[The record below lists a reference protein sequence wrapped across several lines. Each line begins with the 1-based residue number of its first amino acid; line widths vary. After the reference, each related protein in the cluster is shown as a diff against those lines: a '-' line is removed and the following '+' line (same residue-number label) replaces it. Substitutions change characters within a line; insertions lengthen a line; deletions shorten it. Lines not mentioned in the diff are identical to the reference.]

1 MTMRSGLAILVLV
14 AITALPACG
23 SEDAPAPTAASES
36 ASPGAGAEGSAPA
49 ESSTTAGGAGFDYI
63 EISAGSGPSPK
74 QDDVVVVHY
83 HGTFPDGKVFD
94 SSRDR
99 GAPARFPLSRVIP
112 CWTKGLQMMHVG
124 GKAKL
129 VCRPET
135 AYGAMGAPPTIP
147 PNATLHFEVELLEI
161 AP

>member
-1 MTMRSGLAILVLV
+1 MTMRSGLAIFVLV
-14 AITALPACG
+14 AIAALSACG
-23 SEDAPAPTAASES
+23 SEDAPTAAGES
-36 ASPGAGAEGSAPA
+36 AAPAPAPEGSAPA
-49 ESSTTAGGAGFDYI
+49 AGAGFDFI
-63 EISAGSGPSPK
+63 EISAGSGPSPT

-94 SSRDR
+94 SSRER